1 MIYPTFMEINWL
13 FGHLLKNWD
22 DDPARDSFD
31 KYYLPLVEI
40 KNFYVLINNKPFFF
54 EQTAKKQAAYEKLVE
69 IPRSNDYT
77 AENIL

>member
-40 KNFYVLINNKPFFF
+40 KNFYVLINSKPFFLS
-54 EQTAKKQAAYEKLVE
+54 K
-69 IPRSNDYT
+69 R
-77 AENIL
+77 